1 MSVTVRIPTM
11 LRNLT
16 DGQETVQAQGA
27 TVAAV
32 IADIQARYPGLKA
45 RLCDD
50 KGVLRR
56 FVNLFLNS
64 EDIRF
69 QNGPETPCKD
79 GDELSIVPAVAGGM

>member
-1 MSVTVRIPTM
+1 M

-16 DGQETVQAQGA
+16 NSQETVQAQGA

-32 IADIQARYPGLKA
+32 IADLQAKYPGLKE

-50 KGVLRR
+50 KGALRR

-69 QNGPETPCKD
+69 MDGPQTTVKD
-79 GDELSIVPAVAGGM
+79 GDELSIVPAVAGG